1 MAFDALATTA
11 FGNDPTAF
19 LERNFVVPR
28 GHTNLH
34 GHTTKVG
41 RNGVAPRDKI
51 LSAGIPFGALKLR
64 VSDADTITVT
74 SIGNRNR
81 ATAYIG
87 LFELEEGRY
96 EARISLHQAPNAPLK
111 VFYLPS
117 AANQILAVRLPDVGG
132 PSICLTDPLSGCTIF
147 TTTLGNDAWMFH
159 ANAHAVRN
167 GAHDPPR
174 RYMRDL
180 FRHFTSASLHQPVK
194 MFDRPM
200 YEPDQAAWVNAWVAD
215 KVDRGRD
222 PQEVESYP
230 QSFTVFGVR
239 TAGVWRFYYQKG
251 LVLDSKRTGL
261 KRLLR
266 GRDSHKFK
274 HTFAELPDV
283 PNGGI
288 LNP

>member
-200 YEPDQAAWVNAWVAD
+200 YEPDQAAWSTPGSPT
-215 KVDRGRD
+215 R
-222 PQEVESYP
+222 S
-230 QSFTVFGVR
+230 
-239 TAGVWRFYYQKG
+239 TAGGIRRRSRATLRASPYSAFGQPVCGGSIIKKAWCSTRS
-251 LVLDSKRTGL
+251 VL
-261 KRLLR
+261 
-266 GRDSHKFK
+266 
-274 HTFAELPDV
+274 A
-283 PNGGI
+283 
-288 LNP
+288 